1 MFFFLAPHYF
11 LCQHLELT
19 ELSFVRLNLIWRDG
33 KMKKLALLMAVMFA
47 FGALGMGCGKKEEG
61 KKEEPKKEQKKEE
74 KK

>member
-1 MFFFLAPHYF
+1 
-11 LCQHLELT
+11 
-19 ELSFVRLNLIWRDG
+19 
-33 KMKKLALLMAVMFA
+33 MKKLALLMAVMFA